1 MYMYMYTLSQTWSCA
16 PACSLIIN
24 AYKKDL
30 TEDDLF
36 DLNPRDASDRVIPQF
51 EEQWDKEVSKYRKT
65 E

>member
-1 MYMYMYTLSQTWSCA
+1 MTFFCILQYTYVSSFFN
-16 PACSLIIN
+16 SLIVK

-36 DLNPRDASDRVIPQF
+36 DLNPRDASDRVVPQF
-51 EEQWDKEVSKYRKT
+51 AEPWEKELAKHRKI

>member
-1 MYMYMYTLSQTWSCA
+1 MYIA
-16 PACSLIIN
+16 PFFNSLIIK

-36 DLNPRDASDRVIPQF
+36 DLNPRDASDRVVPQF
-51 EEQWDKEVSKYRKT
+51 AEPWEKELAKHRKI

>member
-1 MYMYMYTLSQTWSCA
+1 MEFFLYTTVYIYIFLFN
-16 PACSLIIN
+16 SLIIK

-36 DLNPRDASDRVIPQF
+36 DLNPRDASDRVVPQF
-51 EEQWDKEVSKYRKT
+51 AEPWEKELAKHRKI